1 MLFLTLDS
9 FIELRVCVYL
19 YINTDAP
26 NSPFCMSHICR
37 TLCLVVG
44 FSSFQVF
51 RVKFY
56 LGKYESM
63 SRQFL
68 YKMFKAL

>member
-1 MLFLTLDS
+1 MLFLTLVS
-9 FIELRVCVYL
+9 FIEFRVCLYF

-26 NSPFCMSHICR
+26 NSSFCISHICR
-37 TLCLVVG
+37 TLRLLIG

-51 RVKFY
+51 HVKFY